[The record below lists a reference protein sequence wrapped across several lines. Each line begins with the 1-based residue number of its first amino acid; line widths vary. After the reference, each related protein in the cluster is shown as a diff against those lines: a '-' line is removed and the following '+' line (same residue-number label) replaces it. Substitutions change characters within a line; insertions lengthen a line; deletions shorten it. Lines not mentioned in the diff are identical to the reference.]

1 MGTSH
6 LDTIPRSG
14 LASEGMVGETI
25 DGFGDSDGRPAR
37 APSHESR
44 RTPPSLTARR
54 TAVLYWISAV
64 LLVGLGFVLIGDRPG
79 LRVEYYPLTPN
90 WEGSPVFVDIG
101 QPQVLGP
108 EDLRP
113 LVSKKIFSVRWRGWL
128 VVETSGEYLFR
139 FIADQGGYLILNG
152 ERTSK
157 KQLQVALERGVHAIE
172 IGFNQTRGHSRLR
185 VRWTPPGGELAPLP
199 AERLHAR
206 RPVWLHHL
214 LRDILAPVA
223 RPYRQLIGVLA
234 VLVAFLLIRMGL
246 RSAGLDRGE
255 RAGTSGG
262 SDRRDR
268 RVLYAGF
275 FVGLFVLCWLWT
287 TRFTAPLLGGDDVRY
302 VYKALFPAK
311 GDWFFFRYA
320 HVYLL
325 KAFIW
330 LRDGDGF
337 LGSRTYW
344 SFMFSVTVT
353 ALALG
358 CRALGP
364 RLQLRT
370 VAVTLF
376 VLISQG
382 SLLGLA
388 GGAFADYTT
397 MMFVTLAVVVYLH
410 ALRSEPSRGR
420 VLWHELAIG
429 ALTVAAVKSKETG
442 IILAWL
448 PLLFLWTEG
457 RIDLRG
463 FGRKMSFW
471 IAGAAAALLVLM
483 SLDAWLLGDFW
494 YSVTLDP
501 GSVTRIHFRRETGL
515 LASSARWTRI
525 LWAPG
530 APAPLEALRYSWL
543 LALAAPAVATLR
555 RKRVELRILFLM
567 PLAYLL
573 LLIAIYAWAPHTFS
587 KRHMYP
593 ILPMCCLAVGA
604 LFYWLG
610 LEDRSWRQLLAPRA
624 IMPFVVGSAVLIL
637 LINPTRTGAI
647 DPSSALGVRGVW
659 VAWLLLAATI
669 ALLLASRARPAWM
682 IILLLALFGPG
693 FAQVHQNLAKRYQ
706 LQRGELIL
714 YPWETFRE
722 EIEDARP
729 ESVAVAPEIWNSYRM
744 VGKRATRQ
752 TIARIF
758 FRRQDLRIPQ
768 VENVGPDVSYAIAG
782 PIALPAWYR
791 QIPDL
796 RATAVF
802 DSSGRLALVRPSD
815 PRKESSD

>member
-1 MGTSH
+1 MLREST
-6 LDTIPRSG
+6 
-14 LASEGMVGETI
+14 
-25 DGFGDSDGRPAR
+25 DGFSDGGERQAR
-37 APSHESR
+37 VPSHESR
-44 RTPPSLTARR
+44 RVPQSLTARR
-54 TAVLYWISAV
+54 TAVLYWISALLLGGLGLV
-64 LLVGLGFVLIGDRPG
+64 LLGDRPG

-90 WEGSPVFVDIG
+90 WEGSPGYVSVG
-101 QPQVLGP
+101 EPQVGGA

-113 LVSKKIFSVRWRGWL
+113 LLSKKIFSVRWRGWL
-128 VVETSGEYLFR
+128 MVETRGEYLFQLV
-139 FIADQGGYLILNG
+139 ADQGGYLILDG
-152 ERTSK
+152 ERTAK
-157 KQLQVALERGVHAIE
+157 REYQVDLERGVHAIE
-172 IGFNQTRGHSRLR
+172 VGFRQTRGHTRLKT
-185 VRWTPPGGELAPLP
+185 RWTPPGGDRAPLP
-199 AERLHAR
+199 VERLHAR
-206 RPVWLHHL
+206 RPVWLHQL

-223 RPYRQLIGVLA
+223 RPYRQLLGVLA
-234 VLVAFLLIRMGL
+234 LLAAFLLLRLGL
-246 RSAGLDRGE
+246 RSARPDPGE
-255 RAGTSGG
+255 RAST
-262 SDRRDR
+262 RRESSR
-268 RVLYAGF
+268 RNRRMLYVGF
-275 FVGLFVLCWLWT
+275 FAGLFVLCWLWT

-311 GDWFFFRYA
+311 GDWFFFRYV

-353 ALALG
+353 ALAVG
-358 CRALGP
+358 CRTLGP

-382 SLLGLA
+382 SLVGLA

-420 VLWHELAIG
+420 VLWHELVIG

-442 IILAWL
+442 IILGWL
-448 PLLFLWTEG
+448 PMLFLWTEG

-463 FGRKMSFW
+463 FARKMIFW

-483 SLDAWLLGDFW
+483 SLDAWFLGDFW

-501 GSVTRIHFRRETGL
+501 GSVTRIHFRRETGVV
-515 LASSARWTRI
+515 ASLSRWTRV

-530 APAPLEALRYSWL
+530 APAPLQALRFLWL
-543 LALAAPAVATLR
+543 LALAAPVVATLR

-567 PLAYLL
+567 PLAYFLL
-573 LLIAIYAWAPHTFS
+573 LVAVYAWAPHTFS
-587 KRHMYP
+587 KRHIYP

-610 LEDRSWRQLLAPRA
+610 LEERSWRQLLAPRVVV
-624 IMPFVVGSAVLIL
+624 PFVVGSAALIL
-637 LINPTRTGAI
+637 LINPTRSENF
-647 DPSSALGVRGVW
+647 DPSSALGMGGVW
-659 VAWLLLAATI
+659 VGWLLLAAAI
-669 ALLLASRARPAWM
+669 VLLLARSARPAWM
-682 IILLLALFGPG
+682 ILLLLVLFGPG
-693 FAQVHQNLAKRYQ
+693 FVLVQQSLAQRFLV
-706 LQRGELIL
+706 QRGDLIL
-714 YPWETFRE
+714 YPWVAFRE

-729 ESVAVAPEIWNSYRM
+729 KTLAVAPEIWNGYRM

-782 PIALPAWYR
+782 PISLPAWSR

-802 DSSGRLALVRPSD
+802 DVSGRLALVRPSD